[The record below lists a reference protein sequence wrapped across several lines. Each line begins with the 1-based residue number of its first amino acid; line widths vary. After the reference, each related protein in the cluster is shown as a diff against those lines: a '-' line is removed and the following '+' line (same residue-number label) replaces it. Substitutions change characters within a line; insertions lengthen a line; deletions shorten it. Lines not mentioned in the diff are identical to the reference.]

1 MTRPITKRFL
11 VRTLNRVARIAYNL
25 ECNEKFAASL
35 VKSGLKSKRFRYL
48 GSYLSNLAYLMQRFE
63 PVTSES
69 RSCVVCGKTFTA
81 QIDHPAYATRRYC
94 SNNCRQ
100 SAHRKR
106 HAPDPSD
113 KPRMATH
120 TSVTYG
126 E

>member
-69 RSCVVCGKTFTA
+69 RCMRQNIHRTDRSPSVRNPPLLLEQLQAKRPPQT
-81 QIDHPAYATRRYC
+81 PRTRPIR
-94 SNNCRQ
+94 
-100 SAHRKR
+100 
-106 HAPDPSD
+106 
-113 KPRMATH
+113 
-120 TSVTYG
+120 
-126 E
+126 